1 MIKTQKASIDMRLV
15 LTLLLKLNF
24 IMNTEE
30 NNTQFTQS
38 SVSSSAHPLM
48 ILMKKYHNCGMEL
61 RKRRKVVT
69 DIQDISVIDLQIL
82 TNERFLTDLTSLA
95 VAIL

>member
-1 MIKTQKASIDMRLV
+1 
-15 LTLLLKLNF
+15 
-24 IMNTEE
+24 MNTDK
-30 NNTQFTQS
+30 NNTQLPQS

-61 RKRRKVVT
+61 RERRKVVT

-82 TNERFLTDLTSLA
+82 TNERFLTDLTILA
-95 VAIL
+95 GDIL